1 MDGTVQPALAGRRV
15 HYERRRPED
24 TALYQLV
31 QEHLESFLA
40 QVELETGAGLP
51 DFVKEE
57 FDAFLDCGIL
67 AHGFLRLRCANCTH
81 EKLVAFC
88 KRRGFCVA
96 WCSMESIAPP
106 AAYRYSTPCTPP
118 PRSSSRPY

>member
-1 MDGTVQPALAGRRV
+1 MLLSMPVTFRKSNTKEGGRSGSAGATGQARHAGPAFPRNQRPENGRRV

-31 QEHLESFLA
+31 QEHLETFLA

-51 DFVKEE
+51 EFVKKE

-67 AHGFLRLRCANCTH
+67 A
-81 EKLVAFC
+81 
-88 KRRGFCVA
+88 RGSGV
-96 WCSMESIAPP
+96 
-106 AAYRYSTPCTPP
+106 TD
-118 PRSSSRPY
+118 